1 MELSV
6 HPSGAQFPHQF
17 HPHTESADFV
27 ASHPFVPFNVVII
40 SAQSIDIAF
49 FGDGEEEEYTITGK
63 DECFCKEAGLPTL
76 YSMTGE
82 YILCSVISVYCIE

>member
-6 HPSGAQFPHQF
+6 HPSGAQFPQHF
-17 HPHTESADFV
+17 HPRTESADFV

-49 FGDGEEEEYTITGK
+49 FGDGEEEE
-63 DECFCKEAGLPTL
+63 
-76 YSMTGE
+76 
-82 YILCSVISVYCIE
+82 